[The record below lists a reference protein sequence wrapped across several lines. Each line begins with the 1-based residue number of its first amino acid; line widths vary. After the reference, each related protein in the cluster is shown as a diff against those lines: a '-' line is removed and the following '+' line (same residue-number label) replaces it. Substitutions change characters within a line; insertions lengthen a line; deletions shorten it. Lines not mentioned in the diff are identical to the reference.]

1 MRIKTI
7 SAIFIGGA
15 IGTLLRY
22 GLNIWLTDA
31 IVSTWLANISGSFLL
46 GYLSGV
52 WMKRSTKE
60 WLKRGLGVGLCGGF
74 TTMSTFA
81 FSTVQLFEQSLVTFA
96 TLYIFSSFIFG
107 VVFAYLGLIIGM
119 RRTQSEG
126 SL

>member
-1 MRIKTI
+1 MSVKTI
-7 SAIFIGGA
+7 SSIFIGGA

-31 IVSTWLANISGSFLL
+31 IVSTWLANMSGSFLL

-52 WMKRSTKE
+52 WIKRSTKE

-96 TLYIFSSFIFG
+96 TLYIFSSVISG

>member
-22 GLNIWLTDA
+22 CLNIWLIDA
-31 IVSTWLANISGSFLL
+31 IVSTWIANMSGSFLL

-60 WLKRGLGVGLCGGF
+60 WMKRGLGVGLCGGF

-81 FSTVQLFEQSLVTFA
+81 FLTVQLFEQSLVTFA
-96 TLYIFSSFIFG
+96 TLYIFSSVISG